1 MGSSTTSNILS
12 DATRVSHKIWIIYRI
27 LCQRFHRRKKGGL
40 GLYAVKLKIFLF
52 FHAKH
57 SVRKLRRNVLFF
69 MFAAKQATYGWTY
82 QHQWYQILK
91 NNLITYETIFVNFQT
106 LQYQLYRQC
115 TPCGFRSTIKR
126 RDSQWVSNS
135 RKFLSILLFL
145 FYSRRKKIV
154 SPKNSWWSS
163 QNNVNSGP
171 RKWLIN
177 KTRYLSQISS
187 MSRAIIHLS
196 NITCG

>member
-57 SVRKLRRNVLFF
+57 IVWKLRKNVLLF
-69 MFAAKQATYGWTY
+69 MFGAKQATYGWTY
-82 QHQWYQILK
+82 QHKWYQIWKTIIPHVRQFLSILK
-91 NNLITYETIFVNFQT
+91 HLNS
-106 LQYQLYRQC
+106 QLYRQS

>member
-1 MGSSTTSNILS
+1 MLLGWVIKSELFTGFSVRDFTEE
-12 DATRVSHKIWIIYRI
+12 
-27 LCQRFHRRKKGGL
+27 KKGVSVYMQWNWRFFSFFMPNTVFDYSCL
-40 GLYAVKLKIFLF
+40 EQCKL
-52 FHAKH
+52 HMAKH
-57 SVRKLRRNVLFF
+57 ISTNDIKFWKTIIPHMRQFLSVFKHLNS
-69 MFAAKQATYGWTY
+69 
-82 QHQWYQILK
+82 
-91 NNLITYETIFVNFQT
+91 
-106 LQYQLYRQC
+106 QLYRQC

-177 KTRYLSQISS
+177 KIDGKETRYLRYQVC
-187 MSRAIIHLS
+187 L
-196 NITCG
+196 GL

>member
-1 MGSSTTSNILS
+1 MLLGWVIKSELFTGFSVRDFTEE
-12 DATRVSHKIWIIYRI
+12 
-27 LCQRFHRRKKGGL
+27 KKGGL

-57 SVRKLRRNVLFF
+57 IVWKLRKNVLLF
-69 MFAAKQATYGWTY
+69 MFGAKQATYGWTY
-82 QHQWYQILK
+82 QHKWYQIWKTIIPHVRQFLSILK
-91 NNLITYETIFVNFQT
+91 HLNS
-106 LQYQLYRQC
+106 QLYRQS

-154 SPKNSWWSS
+154 SPKKILDDH
-163 QNNVNSGP
+163 P
-171 RKWLIN
+171 KI
-177 KTRYLSQISS
+177 
-187 MSRAIIHLS
+187 M
-196 NITCG
+196 